1 MSTSPKRANSY
12 YIFKKTHRKE
22 RKRRNGGRTQ
32 GNFSPEQTTS
42 SHASKNKTKPN
53 KQATEKAGGVG
64 QERKK
69 TKKDNR

>member
-53 KQATEKAGGVG
+53 KQATEKAGGG
-64 QERKK
+64 AGKEK
-69 TKKDNR
+69 TKKRQ